1 MKARE
6 ITEFLKE
13 LQNRRVPSKVINGWV
28 SMPCP
33 LAPWTHRNTEDKH
46 PSFGVKVQDNS
57 GNVSIFNCYT
67 CKKKGPLS
75 HLATL
80 YQNFSGQ
87 DKSHLIDEA
96 EDIELFG
103 VQLPLWEERNDA
115 EPHMIPPDP
124 LGAEY
129 EDIFEPAWAEGVFT
143 QDGRGSLAR
152 NGSGWSHSY
161 LISRGV
167 QFRATQYMDI
177 LVDKDDG
184 HGAERIVFAVRG
196 TEGELYGYTGRA
208 TDPEVNPRI
217 RDYYG
222 LPKRAC
228 LLGAHL
234 ISDRLPPKPIILC
247 EGLFDYARLVQCRQL
262 AVAAMHS
269 GLTELQA
276 RILRDAGRP
285 VILMYDNDEAGRS
298 GNKLAKR
305 LLQDYVPLQKVRYPE
320 GKKDPGSLTS
330 DEIRVMLEESRV
342 A

>member
-1 MKARE
+1 MKQRD

-13 LQNRRVPSKVINGWV
+13 LQNRRVPSKLINGWV

-33 LAPWTHRNTEDKH
+33 LAPWTHRNQHDTH
-46 PSFGVKVQDNS
+46 PSFGVKVQKGGDRI
-57 GNVSIFNCYT
+57 SIFNCYT

-75 HLATL
+75 HLAML
-80 YQNFSGQ
+80 YQQFSGQ

-115 EPHMIPPDP
+115 EPHMIPPEP
-124 LGAEY
+124 LGTEY
-129 EDIFEPAWAEGVFT
+129 EDIFDPAW
-143 QDGRGSLAR
+143 DGDVHGGAPGLQR
-152 NGSGWSHSY
+152 SGCGWVHPY
-161 LISRGV
+161 MLTRGV
-167 QFRATQYMDI
+167 MLSAAERLDARLDY
-177 LVDKDDG
+177 DDG

-196 TEGELYGYTGRA
+196 PEGELYGYTGRA
-208 TDPEVNPRI
+208 TDDEVNPRI

-228 LLGAHL
+228 LLGIHAFNANRHGAV
-234 ISDRLPPKPIILC
+234 ILC
-247 EGLFDYARLVQCRQL
+247 EGLFDYARLVQCDHF

-276 RILRDAGRP
+276 QLLRDMGIP

-298 GNKLAKR
+298 GAKLAKR

-320 GKKDPGSLTS
+320 GKKDPGSLTAH
-330 DEIRVMLEESRV
+330 EISCMLNDSRV

>member
-1 MKARE
+1 
-6 ITEFLKE
+6 
-13 LQNRRVPSKVINGWV
+13 
-28 SMPCP
+28 MPCP
-33 LAPWTHRNTEDKH
+33 LAPWTHRNQHDTH
-46 PSFGVKVQDNS
+46 PSFGVKVQKGGDR
-57 GNVSIFNCYT
+57 VSIFNCYT

-103 VQLPLWEERNDA
+103 VQLPLWEDRNDA
-115 EPHMIPPDP
+115 EAYMVPPEP

-129 EDIFEPAWAEGVFT
+129 EDIFDPAWEDHRTGGHRGF
-143 QDGRGSLAR
+143 GR
-152 NGSGWSHSY
+152 SGAGWCHRY
-161 LISRGV
+161 LLSRGV
-167 QFRATQYMDI
+167 MYSAAKRLDVR
-177 LVDKDDG
+177 VDADDG

-196 TEGELYGYTGRA
+196 IEGELHGYTGRA
-208 TDPEVNPRI
+208 TDDEVNPRI

-228 LLGAHL
+228 LLGIHAFDA
-234 ISDRLPPKPIILC
+234 DRHAAVILC
-247 EGLFDYARLVQCRQL
+247 EGLFDYARLVACEHF

-276 RILRDAGRP
+276 RLLRDMGLP

-298 GNKLAKR
+298 GNKLAKK

-320 GKKDPGSLTS
+320 GKKDPGSLTHHEMS
-330 DEIRVMLEESRV
+330 WMLNNSRV